1 MSLSRYV
8 TFYLFPGHTQATGAE
23 GTQLLYLYFF
33 DQLGLFER
41 LGLGALARLSDQ
53 LKREENERESR
64 LLAALLT
71 PLPYY
76 TYSRS
81 SYQNL
86 FKTDVFSPSYIPTGR
101 HPDES
106 DKDWVS

>member
-1 MSLSRYV
+1 M
-8 TFYLFPGHTQATGAE
+8 
-23 GTQLLYLYFF
+23 
-33 DQLGLFER
+33 QLGLFDR

-53 LKREENERESR
+53 LKKEEHEKETR
-64 LLAALLT
+64 LLAALLA
-71 PLPYY
+71 PLEFY

-86 FKTDVFSPSYIPTGR
+86 FKTDVFSPTYIPTGR

-106 DKDWVS
+106 DKEWVS